1 MPIYEYQCQNC
12 GHEMEALQK
21 MADAPLTRCPAC
33 NEDSLK
39 KLVSAAAFKLTGSG
53 WYETDFKNNNKAKAA
68 NNSDSGSGSGSS
80 SGDSAAAAKSGSA
93 DKSSS
98 SGADAG

>member
-33 NEDSLK
+33 NEDGLK
-39 KLVSAAAFKLTGSG
+39 KLVSAAAFKLKGSG
-53 WYETDFKNNNKAKAA
+53 WYETDFKNNNKAKAE
-68 NNSDSGSGSGSS
+68 GSGNSGGNAGDKAGG
-80 SGDSAAAAKSGSA
+80 SGGSGGDAAAAPRPR
-93 DKSSS
+93 
-98 SGADAG
+98 